1 MWYIIVQNESD
12 IRLILLT
19 KSKDKC
25 IKEYERLEKEAEEE
39 AIKEDESRSTF
50 YYYGYYK

>member
-1 MWYIIVQNESD
+1 MWYIVIQTESD

-19 KSKDKC
+19 KSKNKC
-25 IKEYERLEKEAEEE
+25 IKEYERLEEEAEKQ
-39 AIKEDESRSTF
+39 AKELNENRSVF

>member
-1 MWYIIVQNESD
+1 MWYIIVQTESD

-25 IKEYERLEKEAEEE
+25 IKEYKKLEKEAEKQ
-39 AIKEDESRSTF
+39 AKELDETRSVF
-50 YYYGYYK
+50 YYYGHYK